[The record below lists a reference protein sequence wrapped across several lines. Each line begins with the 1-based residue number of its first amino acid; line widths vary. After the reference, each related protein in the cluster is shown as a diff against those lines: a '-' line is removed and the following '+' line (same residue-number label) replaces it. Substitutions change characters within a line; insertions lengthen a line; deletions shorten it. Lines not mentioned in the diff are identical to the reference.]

1 MNVYLIYFKCVEEKV
16 NYQLEV
22 GTSNLDKESLE
33 KLWQAFQAVQK
44 LQEDRLAWGIN
55 HVSLYVENVDGD
67 WLEKW
72 GEEEEGELD
81 EKLVINSKGH
91 QQN

>member
-1 MNVYLIYFKCVEEKV
+1 MAI
-16 NYQLEV
+16 
-22 GTSNLDKESLE
+22 TSTTLSNKESLE

-72 GEEEEGELD
+72 GEEEERELD

>member
-1 MNVYLIYFKCVEEKV
+1 MVTTGTTLSNKERLEKV
-16 NYQLEV
+16 
-22 GTSNLDKESLE
+22 
-33 KLWQAFQAVQK
+33 WQAFQAAQK

>member
-1 MNVYLIYFKCVEEKV
+1 MAI
-16 NYQLEV
+16 
-22 GTSNLDKESLE
+22 TSKTLSNKESLE

-91 QQN
+91 LQN

>member
-1 MNVYLIYFKCVEEKV
+1 MAI
-16 NYQLEV
+16 
-22 GTSNLDKESLE
+22 TSTTLSNKESLE

-72 GEEEEGELD
+72 GEEEEGELA
-81 EKLVINSKGH
+81 EKLVRNQKSGIN
-91 QQN
+91 N